1 LAQENP
7 SDSRVAETRGN
18 PAFSVLMY
26 VMDRS
31 LKRFL
36 TKKAEVRVKEQKTKD
51 SPDEPLPLESD
62 L

>member
-1 LAQENP
+1 
-7 SDSRVAETRGN
+7 
-18 PAFSVLMY
+18 
-26 VMDRS
+26 